1 MVALGIQG
9 NVVLIN
15 EVAQI
20 ELDFA
25 DGQVECGVQL
35 FRDVHGFRF
44 FMGLEE
50 GLDGVAVPRLF
61 FRLGHFAGAS
71 IHGPSPLSELLD
83 FLPSE
88 LIGCEFLY
96 TEPS

>member
-1 MVALGIQG
+1 MIALGIQG
-9 NVVLIN
+9 HVVLIN

-35 FRDVHGFRF
+35 FRDVHGFRLLV
-44 FMGLEE
+44 GLEE

-61 FRLGHFAGAS
+61 FHPGHFTGAS
-71 IHGPSPLSELLD
+71 IHVSSPLFHGS
-83 FLPSE
+83 
-88 LIGCEFLY
+88 LISY
-96 TEPS
+96 RAN